1 MAKRNEILLYE
12 TADGETRLEVLV
24 QDESV
29 WLSQRD
35 MALLFQKAV
44 ATINEHIRN
53 VYREGELPRESTIR
67 NFRIVQR
74 EGNRDVSLEV
84 AHYNLD
90 MIISVGYR
98 VNSYRGTQ
106 FRIWATRQLREFII
120 KGFVMDDERLALS
133 L

>member
-35 MALLFQKAV
+35 MAELLQVTARN
-44 ATINEHIRN
+44 ISSHISN
-53 VYREGELPRESTIR
+53 IYAEGELQENPTRKYF
-67 NFRIVQR
+67 FRVQT
-74 EGNRDVSLEV
+74 EGKRRVSREV

>member
-44 ATINEHIRN
+44 AAINEHIRN

-74 EGNRDVSLEV
+74 EGNRDVSREV

-120 KGFVMDDERLALS
+120 KGFVIDDERLALS